1 MGYETEVRVITTQ
14 KGFRELNKFAD
25 MKLKENIE
33 VARILKEPDINEKY
47 KDIVRLGWT
56 DMRSSELEVLKDCMT
71 NLMEKDITYR
81 ALYLGENLEDIEESC
96 YTSQNDKKAFIPYIS
111 LIRTF
116 DDEEDKKQLDIYV
129 KENSKEDEMEC
140 E

>member
-25 MKLKENIE
+25 MKLEESIE
-33 VARILKEPDINEKY
+33 VAKILKEPDINEKY
-47 KDIVRLGWT
+47 KDIVRLGWA
-56 DMRSSELEVLKDCMT
+56 DMRSSEVELLKSCMSSFI
-71 NLMEKDITYR
+71 EKDITYR

-96 YTSQNDKKAFIPYIS
+96 YTSKNDKKSYIPYIT
-111 LIRTF
+111 IVREF
-116 DDEEDKKQLDIYV
+116 DDEEDKKQLDIYA
-129 KENSKEDEMEC
+129 KENSNEEEMEC